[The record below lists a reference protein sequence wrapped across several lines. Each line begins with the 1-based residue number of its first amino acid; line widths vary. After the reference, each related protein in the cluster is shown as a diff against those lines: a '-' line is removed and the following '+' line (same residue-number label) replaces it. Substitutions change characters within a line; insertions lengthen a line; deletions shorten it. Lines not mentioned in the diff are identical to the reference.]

1 MTSGDPGDPTFV
13 CSNCGR
19 TRVGETPDPAGWCA
33 ACRGEVV
40 RQATRMARVAAVVAV
55 VLAALVLAWTGAF
68 GSLFMVGWLALAALL
83 VYGVFKIVR
92 RVAFDVVRS
101 RGVTPPPE
109 D

>member
-1 MTSGDPGDPTFV
+1 VTSDEPGEPTFV
-13 CSNCGR
+13 CPNCGR

-40 RQATRMARVAAVVAV
+40 RRATRMARVAAVLAAA
-55 VLAALVLAWTGAF
+55 LAALVLGWTGAF
-68 GSLFMVGWLALAALL
+68 SSLFMVGWLALAALV
-83 VYGVFKIVR
+83 VYGVFKVAR